1 LLKKQRLLLEITTKE
16 LKSNMALGKRKGPGD
31 KVARLEK
38 KGEKFVSKLEKAKAA
53 GPKEGPNKKVMKL
66 ASKAGK
72 AFGKAARAKGNVVTE
87 SAKERASTI
96 GSTDMFT
103 RGIGGPIG
111 SQVGSF
117 QQAVKQK
124 RAQRVAPPQKA
135 KQK

>member
-1 LLKKQRLLLEITTKE
+1 
-16 LKSNMALGKRKGPGD
+16 MAAMKGKGPGD
-31 KVARLEK
+31 KIARLEK
-38 KGEKFVSKLEKAKAA
+38 KGEKAVAKLEKAKAA
-53 GPKEGPNKKVMKL
+53 GPKEGPNKKVMRL

-111 SQVGSF
+111 SKVGSF
-117 QQAVKQK
+117 QQAVKQN

>member
-1 LLKKQRLLLEITTKE
+1 
-16 LKSNMALGKRKGPGD
+16 MALGKRKGPGD

-87 SAKERASTI
+87 SAKELLARAALYSHT
-96 GSTDMFT
+96 
-103 RGIGGPIG
+103 
-111 SQVGSF
+111 SF
-117 QQAVKQK
+117 KVAIHSFAAFP
-124 RAQRVAPPQKA
+124 RACKIECLVSGFCSSSFPLLLNQLAYIA
-135 KQK
+135 